1 MSKKKII
8 IISLLLALLIVAGV
22 ALGIHFS
29 NREKVN
35 YSLKA
40 YGYFD
45 TLTTIVGY
53 EYNVKDFEKNA
64 EEALE
69 LLGEYHKLF
78 DIYNQYEG
86 IANLYTIN
94 SIVDGVHPVVTVDQR
109 IIDMLLYAKEIYAK
123 TNGKMNIAMGSVL
136 SIWHD
141 YRKEGETNPV
151 KAQLPPMEMLESA
164 AKHTDIDKLIID
176 DEKNTVWL
184 SDPDMKLDV
193 GAIGKGYAVEM
204 VAKML
209 ESKGK
214 TDYVLNVGGNI
225 RSIGLKATGEKW
237 RTGIENPNLDDEDNP
252 YIAYLNIAGQAVV
265 TSGTYQRYYWVGG
278 EKYHHIIDEK
288 TLMPAKGYLSVS
300 IICNNSAL
308 ADGLSTAL
316 FCMSLEDGKAL
327 IESLEDVEA
336 LWVLED
342 ETRVYS
348 SGFSKYTE

>member
-8 IISLLLALLIVAGV
+8 IISLLLSLLIVTGV
-22 ALGIHFS
+22 TLGIHFS
-29 NREKVN
+29 NREKVSYN
-35 YSLKA
+35 LKT

-64 EEALE
+64 EEALR

-78 DIYNQYEG
+78 DIYNEYEG

-94 SIVDGVHPVVTVDQR
+94 SIVDGVHPQVTVDQR

-141 YRKEGETNPV
+141 YRKEGETNPI

-164 AKHTDIDKLIID
+164 AQHTDIDKLIID

-204 VAKML
+204 VARML

-316 FCMSLEDGKAL
+316 FCMSLEEGKAL